1 MSHDLFALES
11 ETLLANVLP
20 MKSIARRWKSM
31 AEKLFIVWMLARLP
45 RTSIYCHS
53 VRAPSASSPC
63 SLGLL

>member
-20 MKSIARRWKSM
+20 MKSIARKWKSM

-45 RTSIYCHS
+45 RTSIYWHS
-53 VRAPSASSPC
+53 V
-63 SLGLL
+63 